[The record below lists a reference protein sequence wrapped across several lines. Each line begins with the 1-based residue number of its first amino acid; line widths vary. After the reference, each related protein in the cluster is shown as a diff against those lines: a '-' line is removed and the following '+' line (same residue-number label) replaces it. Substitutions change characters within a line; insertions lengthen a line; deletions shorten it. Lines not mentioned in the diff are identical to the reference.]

1 MQADL
6 LFNRLTQCSIPVDE
20 SRCAL
25 LCRYHELL
33 TDWNTRM
40 DLTNITD
47 PAEALDRHYTDS
59 LIALT
64 QAQLFPQ
71 GASLIDVGTGAGFPG
86 LPLAIVR
93 PDLKVTLVDALN
105 KRITFLNA
113 VIEDLKLPNV
123 RAIHAR
129 AEDAARQPQLREA
142 FDIAAARAVAAT
154 PVLLEYLLPFVKV
167 GGNAL
172 MWKGPS
178 ATEELPQAQ
187 KAAQLLGGALQAPL
201 PLPIPGLDW
210 QHLLIPC
217 KKVSKTL
224 RQYPRKAGTP
234 VKKPLGE
241 PT

>member
-1 MQADL
+1 MQTDL
-6 LFNRLTQCSIPVDE
+6 LLKRLTQCEIPADE
-20 SRCAL
+20 ARCAQ
-25 LCRYHELL
+25 LCRYHKLL

-64 QAQLFPQ
+64 QAQLFPVN
-71 GASLIDVGTGAGFPG
+71 ASLIDVGTGAGFPG
-86 LPLAIVR
+86 LPLAIMR

-113 VIEDLKLPNV
+113 VIEDLHLTNV

-178 ATEELPQAQ
+178 AADELPQAQ
-187 KAAQLLGGALQAPL
+187 KAAKLLGGALQAPI

-210 QHLLIPC
+210 NHLLIPC

>member
-1 MQADL
+1 MQTDL
-6 LFNRLTQCSIPVDE
+6 LLKRLTECGIPADE
-20 SRCAL
+20 GRCAR

-33 TDWNTRM
+33 TDWNTCM

-64 QAQLFPQ
+64 QARLFPEN
-71 GASLIDVGTGAGFPG
+71 ASLIDVGTGAGFPG
-86 LPLAIVR
+86 LPLAIMR
-93 PDLKVTLVDALN
+93 PDLKVTLLDALN
-105 KRITFLNA
+105 KRVTFLNA
-113 VIEDLKLPNV
+113 VIEDLQLPNV
-123 RAIHAR
+123 RAIHSR
-129 AEDAARQPQLREA
+129 AEDAARQPHLRET

-178 ATEELPQAQ
+178 AADELLQAQ
-187 KAAQLLGGALQAPL
+187 KAAKLLGGALQTPV

-210 QHLLIPC
+210 NHLLIPC